1 MPGSAGGR
9 GRNPWHLTVLELLL
23 QGHPGEFLPEWS
35 EHQGGGADVRHGV
48 ADRQLMVDAAVAWVN
63 SVVLHDEEK
72 ARIHAV
78 WLEDEYRAPHNL
90 DTARRDELRGMLHRA
105 VA

>member
-23 QGHPGEFLPEWS
+23 QGYPGEFLPEWS
-35 EHQGGGADVRHGV
+35 ASQGGGAGVREGTS
-48 ADRQLMVDAAVAWVN
+48 DRQLMRDAAFAWMG
-63 SVVLHDEEK
+63 SSVLHEDEK

-78 WLEDEYRAPHNL
+78 WVDDEYLPPHNL